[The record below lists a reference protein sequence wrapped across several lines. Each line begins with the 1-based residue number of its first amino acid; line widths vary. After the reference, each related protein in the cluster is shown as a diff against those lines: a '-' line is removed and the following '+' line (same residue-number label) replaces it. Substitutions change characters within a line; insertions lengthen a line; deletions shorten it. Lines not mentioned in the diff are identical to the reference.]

1 MDYLKQLERLNTLQ
15 TIVDNYDN
23 LQQKITKQIEVHMP
37 PHEGRDKLV
46 KLIKLISEQSF
57 YAGVALDGDI
67 EKIDSAIIGAIVM
80 HEMFDTSVHTN
91 LKHIVEQIKIEVQNS
106 K

>member
-1 MDYLKQLERLNTLQ
+1 MDYLKQLERINSLQ

-23 LQQKITKQIEVHMP
+23 LQTKIIKQIEEHMP
-37 PHEGRDKLV
+37 PHLGRDKLV
-46 KLIKLISEQSF
+46 RLIKSVSENSF

-67 EKIDSAIIGAIVM
+67 EKIDSAIVGAIVM
-80 HEMFDTSVHTN
+80 HEMYDTSVHDN
-91 LKHIVEQIKIEVQNS
+91 LKHIIEQIKTEIQNS